1 MNEYERLQ
9 RDLDDLAAELRR
21 LGIRHAVIE
30 EKLSAVKED
39 VDHLTGNVE
48 RRYVPVVRY
57 QQVERVVFGIVAAV
71 GIAIIGSLMALVL
84 R

>member
-1 MNEYERLQ
+1 VNEYERLQ
-9 RDLDDLAAELRR
+9 RDLDELASELRR

-39 VDHLTGNVE
+39 VEHLSGTVDTKF
-48 RRYVPVVRY
+48 VPVVRY

-71 GIAIIGSLMALVL
+71 GIAIIGALMAVVL

>member
-1 MNEYERLQ
+1 
-9 RDLDDLAAELRR
+9 LDDLAAELRR

-39 VDHLTGNVE
+39 VDQLSGNVE
-48 RRYVPVVRY
+48 ARYVPVVRY

-71 GIAIIGSLMALVL
+71 GIAIIGALMALVL

>member
-1 MNEYERLQ
+1 MNEYDRLQ

-39 VDHLTGNVE
+39 VDQLSGNVE
-48 RRYVPVVRY
+48 TRFVPVVRY

-71 GIAIIGSLMALVL
+71 GIAIIGALMALVL